1 MHSCW
6 AKECCPAKLKAACL
20 LLVCR
25 HLVRK
30 SSTALVC
37 KNAVSRGKLPCP
49 AKVSH
54 LNGHTLL
61 LAFNSQLNCFLH
73 AWNTVRT

>member
-37 KNAVSRGKLPCP
+37 KNGSEQREAALP
-49 AKVSH
+49 S
-54 LNGHTLL
+54 
-61 LAFNSQLNCFLH
+61 
-73 AWNTVRT
+73 